1 MSSVAEWNLARVL
14 AAAKEHRCG
23 LRRFKFVRGEAS
35 PRMRSITQR
44 LLGALAAA
52 APEIG
57 LSCLDFYPKRCLLGD
72 LWCFLHQISTLYLV
86 VHPTDNYVSASP
98 QAPIRFVAALVV
110 CPIQLRNGASRL
122 DACGL
127 ADTKLSVGCTTTLHC
142 ERGVAAK
149 LVRLKEDLASPSAQ
163 YSLTLFGI
171 MLALGALRA
180 SIEVSLTRPD
190 TPTERS

>member
-35 PRMRSITQR
+35 PRMRSIAQR

-52 APEIG
+52 TPEVG

-98 QAPIRFVAALVV
+98 QAPIRFVAAP
-110 CPIQLRNGASRL
+110 CSMPDTTSERRL
-122 DACGL
+122 
-127 ADTKLSVGCTTTLHC
+127 
-142 ERGVAAK
+142 AAG
-149 LVRLKEDLASPSAQ
+149 R
-163 YSLTLFGI
+163 
-171 MLALGALRA
+171 LRA
-180 SIEVSLTRPD
+180 RRYVIISWMHHYSSLRKGSGCQARPAKR
-190 TPTERS
+190 RSGISQRTIFSHAVRYHARFGRIAGFD